1 MLRNSARNL
10 ASVKSAVISVF
21 TLSESCFLSMP
32 ALLFAATVKLA
43 VPAVVG
49 DPAITPAPSS
59 DKPAGKV
66 SESRYQLAAVP
77 VASSV

>member
-1 MLRNSARNL
+1 
-10 ASVKSAVISVF
+10 
-21 TLSESCFLSMP
+21 MP